1 MRSLVRCTSVGT
13 FKTCRPVLTMSVCWV
28 NQKSRPTTRNVE
40 IDPDQTSVVFWILR
54 PIVFRFSFAARS
66 QSARFNI
73 AKRLLRGP
81 KMHRREFIT
90 LLGGGAAAIVP
101 FVARAQ
107 RSAIPVVGVLSPEG
121 PKTGNANGLVE
132 GLRELGYV
140 EGHNIRFEYRWAEGR
155 FDRLS
160 ELAADLIRLQVD
172 VIVAFVTQAAEVA
185 KKQTSTI
192 PIVMV
197 GVADPIGAGLAAS
210 LVHPGGNVTGTSSLA
225 VALVGKQLELLK
237 LAAPGNTSFA
247 AMFNPTNVTFQ
258 SLQVKETKA
267 AAQTL
272 GLQLRFLEV
281 GAPTEF
287 EAAFNTIVQEKIGVL
302 LILADPLFFANSKAL
317 AELSVKSRLITM
329 TAYRTFADAGALM
342 SYGPNYF
349 DNYKAAAPYVE
360 KILKG
365 AKPSDLPIDQSSKFE
380 FIVNLKTAKMLG
392 IDIPTSVLG
401 FATEVIE

>member
-1 MRSLVRCTSVGT
+1 MR
-13 FKTCRPVLTMSVCWV
+13 
-28 NQKSRPTTRNVE
+28 
-40 IDPDQTSVVFWILR
+40 
-54 PIVFRFSFAARS
+54 
-66 QSARFNI
+66 
-73 AKRLLRGP
+73 
-81 KMHRREFIT
+81 RREFIT
-90 LLGGGAAAIVP
+90 LLGGVAAAIP
-101 FVARAQ
+101 LTARAQ
-107 RSAIPVVGVLSPEG
+107 RSATAVVGILSPEG
-121 PKTGNANGLVE
+121 PKTGNVNGLIE

-140 EGHNIRFEYRWAEGR
+140 EGRNIRFEYRWAEGR
-155 FDRLS
+155 FDQLS

-197 GVADPIGAGLAAS
+197 GVGDPVGAGLAAS
-210 LVHPGGNVTGTSSLA
+210 LAHPGGNVTGTSSLA

-237 LAAPGNTSFA
+237 LVAPGNTSFA

-258 SLQVKETKA
+258 TLQVKETKA
-267 AAQTL
+267 AAKTL

-281 GAPTEF
+281 RAPAEF
-287 EAAFNTIVQEKIGVL
+287 EAAFGTVVQEQIEVL
-302 LILADPLFFANSKAL
+302 LILADPLFFANSEAL

-329 TAYRTFADAGALM
+329 TAYRPLAEAGALM

-349 DNYKAAAPYVE
+349 DSYKAAASYVD

-365 AKPSDLPIDQSSKFE
+365 GKPADLPIDQSSRFE
-380 FIVNLKTAKMLG
+380 FVVNMKTAKMLG
-392 IDIPTSVLG
+392 VEIPTSVLG